1 MLSLQRTDWEWVQV
15 WRPLFVCSWGRR
27 AAAILALIVAAIV
40 GWCIW
45 TRLFVF
51 AIGAAVIIFTAG
63 LLTIYPSFIETAF
76 ARPRHIEDLTEH
88 QIVYFRSVVII
99 LVSVFFGF
107 AIDYICFQ
115 LKSSA
120 LTWFEVFGIIGGSL
134 SFLVKFTRATGS
146 LVLFCLPK
154 QENAA
159 PFPIGIPI

>member
-1 MLSLQRTDWEWVQV
+1 M
-15 WRPLFVCSWGRR
+15 
-27 AAAILALIVAAIV
+27 IVAVTVA
-40 GWCIW
+40 WCIW

-51 AIGAAVIIFTAG
+51 AIGAGVIVVTAIT
-63 LLTIYPSFIETAF
+63 LALRPSLIEIAF
-76 ARPRHIEDLTEH
+76 MRPRHIEDLAEH
-88 QIVYFRSVVII
+88 QVVYFRSVVII

-146 LVLFCLPK
+146 MVLFCLPR
-154 QENAA
+154 QESAA
-159 PFPIGIPI
+159 PFPIGIPV